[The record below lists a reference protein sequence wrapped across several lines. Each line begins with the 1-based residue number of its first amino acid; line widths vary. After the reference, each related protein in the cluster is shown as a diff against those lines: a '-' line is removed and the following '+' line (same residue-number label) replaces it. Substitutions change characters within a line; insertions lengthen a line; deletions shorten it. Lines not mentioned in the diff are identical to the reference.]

1 MKNHL
6 PQDLLDRKIKIMAE
20 PLRFNLEERA
30 GFLVLLL
37 LLLVFCSSKIQR
49 LSLFMDLEGLPLHG
63 LLLKVF
69 LLSLSSILEDG
80 VLVGLLKST
89 LLILHTQKS
98 TLLSKFKMFNKIKK
112 ESKKQK
118 KKIKKFRSIR
128 KLCCQISL
136 LIIAPLILMSAI
148 SIKIKTQNK
157 TQKLDLNLFID
168 VY

>member
-1 MKNHL
+1 
-6 PQDLLDRKIKIMAE
+6 
-20 PLRFNLEERA
+20 
-30 GFLVLLL
+30 
-37 LLLVFCSSKIQR
+37 
-49 LSLFMDLEGLPLHG
+49 MDLEGLSLHG

-118 KKIKKFRSIR
+118 KKIKKVRSIR

-157 TQKLDLNLFID
+157 AQKLKNRRFKFI
-168 VY
+168 Y